1 MTRHRT
7 PKRDPRQR
15 AGLTLAT
22 PRRVRLE
29 VDATPW
35 EVLAP
40 DQRRRA
46 GRPTEAVSL
55 AWSAELGDALV
66 PVRYRSSP
74 VGREHAP
81 AIVAALDALGLAR
94 PALRVLD
101 ALCWAHVAVV
111 AYPDGHRVAF
121 GLSEPPRDLAHAE
134 AAGFP
139 FACVERGRVRPWAG
153 VTHGHLDAEVLASPE
168 FVRERTIAA
177 DAAAGAGR

>member
-1 MTRHRT
+1 MTRRT

-15 AGLTLAT
+15 SGLTLAT

-29 VDATPW
+29 VDASPW

-40 DQRRRA
+40 DLRRRA

-55 AWSAELGDALV
+55 SWSPELDEALV

-81 AIVAALDALGLAR
+81 AIVAALAAIGLAR

-111 AYPDGHRVAF
+111 AYPDGQRVAF
-121 GLSEPPRDLAHAE
+121 GLSETPRSVSHAE
-134 AAGFP
+134 VVGFP
-139 FACVERGRVRPWAG
+139 FARLDGDRVRPWAG
-153 VTHGHLDAEVLASPE
+153 VLHGHLDAEVQGAVQ
-168 FVRERTIAA
+168 FVRPRTITASG
-177 DAAAGAGR
+177 AGAGR